1 VGDEQMDFENKE
13 ENYKNPISSTS
24 IDQLL
29 TNIKTFI
36 NELSSNPRVQNF
48 IAARLTNGISRQEAA
63 SITGLSAWK
72 IDRGRQ
78 LYKTLN
84 PSQLMLKVTSI
95 LESIFKPKC

>member
-1 VGDEQMDFENKE
+1 VGDQQMEAENKE
-13 ENYKNPISSTS
+13 EIFQNLISSTS

-36 NELSSNPRVQNF
+36 NALNSNPRVQNF
-48 IAARLTNGISRQEAA
+48 IAARLTNGLSRHEAA
-63 SITGLSAWK
+63 SISGLSIWK

-78 LYKTLN
+78 LNKTLN

-95 LESIFKPKC
+95 LESICKPKC

>member
-1 VGDEQMDFENKE
+1 VGNEQMEVENKE
-13 ENYKNPISSTS
+13 ENFQNPISSTS

-36 NELSSNPRVQNF
+36 DALNSNPRVQNF
-48 IAARLTNGISRQEAA
+48 IAARLTNGLSRQEAA
-63 SITGLSAWK
+63 SISGLSVWK

-78 LYKTLN
+78 LNKTLN

-95 LESIFKPKC
+95 LESICKPKC